1 MITSSN
7 NPKIKQLRLLMEK
20 SRLRRE
26 TGLFVVEGVR
36 ELEIAL
42 KSGFAIKELYM
53 CPDIFRD
60 KEKEPWFREKTRM
73 AEEIDSVLYGKLAY
87 RGTTEGVLAVM
98 YAKDIKPANVRLQDP
113 ALVIVLE
120 SVEKPGNLG
129 AILRTAD
136 ASGTGAVLICDPLT
150 DLYNPNTIR
159 ASLGCV
165 FSVPTL
171 PSSSEEAYQW
181 LTGRGIQV
189 VAATCQ
195 ATAWYNECDYT
206 KPTALVL
213 GSESNGL
220 SPFWREKANHQIKI
234 PMKGIID
241 SLNVSS
247 ATAILCFE
255 ALRQRN
261 Q

>member
-1 MITSSN
+1 MISSPN

-26 TGLFVVEGVR
+26 TGLFVIEGVR

-42 KSGFAIKELYM
+42 KGGYKIKELFL
-53 CPDIFRD
+53 CPDIMPD
-60 KEKEPWFREKTRM
+60 QEKEAWLREQSSM
-73 AEEIDSVLYGKLAY
+73 AEELDSGLYGKLAY

-98 YAKDIKPANVRLQDP
+98 HGKDIKPAEVHLRDP

-159 ASLGCV
+159 ASLGCI

-171 PSSSEEAYQW
+171 ACSSEEAYQW
-181 LTGRGIQV
+181 LSRQGIQV

-195 ATAWYNECDYT
+195 ATTWYHECDYR
-206 KPTALVL
+206 KPTALVM
-213 GSESNGL
+213 GSESDGL
-220 SPFWREKANHQIKI
+220 SLFWREKANHQIKI

>member
-1 MITSSN
+1 
-7 NPKIKQLRLLMEK
+7 LRLLMEK
-20 SRLRRE
+20 SRVRRE
-26 TGLFVVEGVR
+26 KGLFVIEGIR

-42 KSGFAIKELYM
+42 KSGYIIQELYL
-53 CPDIFRD
+53 CPAILQDA
-60 KEKEPWFREKTRM
+60 EKASWFREHSLISDDLE
-73 AEEIDSVLYGKLAY
+73 AGLYGKLAY

-98 YAKDIKPANVRLQDP
+98 RTRKMKPEEILLQEP
-113 ALVIVLE
+113 ALVLVLE

-136 ASGTGAVLICDPLT
+136 ASGAGAVLICDPLT

-159 ASLGCV
+159 ASLGCI

-171 PSSSEEAYQW
+171 ACTSDEAYKW
-181 LTGRGIQV
+181 LSRQGIQV

-195 ATAWYNECDYT
+195 ATSWYHECDYR

-213 GSESNGL
+213 GSESDGL
-220 SPFWREKANHQIKI
+220 RPFWREKAAKEVKI
-234 PMKGIID
+234 PMMGIID
-241 SLNVSS
+241 SLNVS
-247 ATAILCFE
+247 AAAAILCFE

-261 Q
+261 A